1 MLQTVRA
8 ENLVREAKK
17 TLGWKYQWGKAE
29 AGLVDCSGLI
39 VYLMRG
45 IDGRVPFHGTNTM
58 YRADVDGKHLPLNQA
73 KPGYLCF
80 KVRTWTEKEQ
90 ANRNY
95 GKEPGDVYHVGIM
108 SDNGKIINAASPK
121 LGVIESDTSTWDSCA
136 RLKGVDYD
144 RLLDSKTAFDYLL
157 DELTAVIE
165 KYRGEI
171 D

>member
-1 MLQTVRA
+1 MSQIVRA
-8 ENLVREAKK
+8 ETLVREAKK
-17 TLGWKYQWGKAE
+17 TLGWKYKWGKSE

-39 VYLMRG
+39 VYLMSG
-45 IDGRVPFHGTNTM
+45 LGGRVPYHGTNTM
-58 YRADVDGKHLPLNQA
+58 YRIDVDGMHLPLNQA

-80 KVRTWTEKEQ
+80 KVRAWTEKEK

-108 SDNGKIINAASPK
+108 SDNCKIINAASPK
-121 LGVIESDTSTWDSCA
+121 LGVIESDPGTWDSCA

-144 RLLDSKTAFDYLL
+144 GLLDSKTAFDYLL
-157 DELTAVIE
+157 DELSAVIE
-165 KYRGEI
+165 KYRREI

>member
-1 MLQTVRA
+1 MSQIVRA
-8 ENLVREAKK
+8 ETLVRAAKK

-39 VYLMRG
+39 VYLMSG
-45 IDGRVPFHGTNTM
+45 LSGRVPYHGTNTM
-58 YRADVDGKHLPLNQA
+58 YRIDSEGMHLPLSQA

-80 KVRTWTEKEQ
+80 KVRPWTEKEK

-121 LGVIESDTSTWDSCA
+121 LGVIESDPNTWDSCA
-136 RLKGVDYD
+136 RLRGVDYD
-144 RLLDSKTAFDYLL
+144 GLLDSKTAFDYLL
-157 DELTAVIE
+157 DDLYAVIE

>member
-1 MLQTVRA
+1 MSQIVRA
-8 ENLVREAKK
+8 ETLVREAKK

-29 AGLVDCSGLI
+29 TGLVDCSGLI

-45 IDGRVPFHGTNTM
+45 LGGHVPYHGTNTM
-58 YRADVDGKHLPLNQA
+58 YRIDCEGKHLPLNQA

-80 KVRTWTEKEQ
+80 KVRAWTEKEQ
-90 ANRNY
+90 ANRHY
-95 GKEPGDVYHVGIM
+95 CKEPGDVYHVGIM
-108 SDNGKIINAASPK
+108 SDNGKIIAATPK
-121 LGVIESDTSTWDSCA
+121 QGVIECDTYTWDSCA

-144 RLLDSKTAFDYLL
+144 SLLGSKTAFDYLL

-165 KYRGEI
+165 KYRREI

>member
-1 MLQTVRA
+1 MSQIVRA
-8 ENLVREAKK
+8 EALVREAKK

-39 VYLMRG
+39 VYLMSG
-45 IDGRVPFHGTNTM
+45 LGGRVPYHGTNTM
-58 YRADVDGKHLPLNQA
+58 YRTDCDGMHLPLNQA

-80 KVRTWTEKEQ
+80 KVRPWTEKEK

-121 LGVIESDTSTWDSCA
+121 LGVIESDTTTWDSCA

-144 RLLDSKTAFDYLL
+144 GLLDSKTAFDYLL
-157 DELTAVIE
+157 DDLYAVIE